1 METNKAKST
10 TLRTKKMSKMDPN
23 KNTGASE
30 VLENPASYKTPA
42 VLLI

>member
-10 TLRTKKMSKMDPN
+10 TLKTKMMSKMDPT

-30 VLENPASYKTPA
+30 VLANPASYKTPGM
-42 VLLI
+42 LLI